1 MSEIPPSQPSYS
13 PAPSAGFDI
22 SEWFN
27 IWKKALTHPSA
38 ATFEGLERHPQ
49 VTMQNSLI
57 WNAISGALGGLL
69 GGLVGVLTQ
78 NGTMAGIISGTIFGA
93 IGGLIGLLIY
103 ALIVFAISKALGGT
117 GTFPIQVALLGT
129 FVPPL
134 LVISCYWDRSPSWVL
149 LSVWSC
155 RFTRYFFTSWRP
167 KPLECYRGRGGYCRS
182 PAFPGRFM
190 LCNSVCFWRVGRHP
204 WNQRSEWLNSI
215 NIYLVAGLTS
225 VRACL
230 VDISSTGS
238 SA

>member
-38 ATFEGLERHPQ
+38 ATFEELERHPQ

-134 LVISCYWDRSPSWVL
+134 LVISLLLGQIPILGPAVSVVLSLYQIFLYIVATQAVQNVTVGKAAIAVL
-149 LSVWSC
+149 LPSLVVLC
-155 RFTRYFFTSWRP
+155 CAILFAFGVLAAILGTSAA
-167 KPLECYRGRGGYCRS
+167 S
-182 PAFPGRFM
+182 
-190 LCNSVCFWRVGRHP
+190 
-204 WNQRSEWLNSI
+204 
-215 NIYLVAGLTS
+215 GL
-225 VRACL
+225 
-230 VDISSTGS
+230 IQ
-238 SA
+238 